1 MKSKIAHG
9 ARAANSREVIG
20 TNVIPKNYR
29 LNFIPDMKSFT
40 FKGEEHIDAEV
51 SKPSRIITLNANEL
65 KIKRASVSCNGKE
78 LGAKV
83 KYQKQLERV
92 QLLLDGTV
100 SGKIVIHITYSG
112 VNNDKMYGFY
122 RSTYKLP
129 SGKTGVM
136 LTSQFEAVDA
146 RAAFPCIDEPAMKAT
161 FEVSFE
167 IDSELEAVSNMPVE
181 RTSPKG
187 RKKIVSFM
195 KTPKMAPYLLYLG
208 IGKFDRVSAD
218 YRGIKI
224 SVISTPGNLK
234 YSKLPLSY
242 AKAFLQFYEKYF
254 GIKYP
259 LPKMDLLAI
268 PDFAAGAMENWG
280 AVTFRETAILCD
292 ESSPLRVKQNV
303 AITIAHELAHQWFG
317 DLATMAWW
325 NDLWLNESFA
335 TMMSYKAVG
344 STFPEWDVEK
354 KYLEDNFRD
363 AFAADQLH
371 NTHPISVAVNKP
383 GEIDEIFDEISYEKG
398 GSVLKMLE
406 DYIGEEAFRKGVS
419 AYLKAHAYSNGEGRE
434 LWTSLSRQA
443 PGSGVDRLAENWLTT
458 PGFPAVTVKSSKDV
472 FLLSQ
477 QAYKLSRLDNPGNM
491 WKIPVHY
498 KLSGGREGRLLMER
512 KTASIKGHADWIK
525 LNYSQNGLYRVMYDR
540 DMVSKLGEACRSGKL
555 GDVDAWGLEEDLFSL
570 MRTGRMTL
578 NEYVAYVGKHFIGM
592 GYPLNLSLVL
602 NFNWIYSISYGK
614 AFGSAM
620 HNTKFRIAKS
630 IFDRY
635 GFERRR
641 GEDAT
646 APLLRSAA
654 ISSLGIAGYAP
665 VVERCRKLI
674 GSPKLAKEFSDIR
687 SAVYSTFAWN
697 GNAKEAQKLRS
708 MYLSSRI
715 PQERN
720 ELLIAMSIHKQPE
733 LELKALDFSMSD
745 KVRLQDKFIIPS
757 IVGTSPAGKDVIWG
771 WVSANWKELLGL
783 YDQGTHMLMRIV
795 ESLSLQ
801 SDKEVR
807 DQISAFFS
815 KKQNMRDDI
824 KRTVRQTLEL
834 IDANIAF
841 MEMNGRTK

>member
-1 MKSKIAHG
+1 MKAKISSSTTG
-9 ARAANSREVIG
+9 REVIG
-20 TNVIPKNYR
+20 TNVMPENYR

-40 FKGEEHIDAEV
+40 FKGEEHIEAKV
-51 SKPSRIITLNANEL
+51 RKPSRTITLNSNEL
-65 KIKRASVSCNGKE
+65 KIEHASVSCKGKE
-78 LGAKV
+78 YAAKV

-92 QLLLDGTV
+92 QLLLDGAV
-100 SGKIVIHITYSG
+100 SGKVTIHIKYSG
-112 VNNDKMYGFY
+112 LNNDKMYGFY

-129 SGKTGVM
+129 SGKQGVM

-167 IDSELEAVSNMPVE
+167 IDSDLEAISNMPVE
-181 RTSPKG
+181 RSLPKG
-187 RKKIVSFM
+187 KKTIVTFM
-195 KTPKMAPYLLYLG
+195 KTPKMAPYLLYLCV
-208 IGKFDRVSAD
+208 GKFDRLSTD

-224 SVISTPGNLK
+224 SVITTPGNLK

-254 GIKYP
+254 GIRYP

-292 ESSPLRVKQNV
+292 ESSPLKVKQNV
-303 AITIAHELAHQWFG
+303 AITIAHEFAHQWFG

-344 STFPEWDVEK
+344 AAFPEWDVEK

-371 NTHPISVAVNKP
+371 NTHPISVTVNKP

-406 DYIGEEAFRKGVS
+406 DYVGDEAFRKGVS
-419 AYLKAHAYSNGEGRE
+419 KYLKEHAYSNGKGRE
-434 LWTSLSRQA
+434 LWASLSSEV
-443 PGSGVDRLAENWLTT
+443 PGKGVDKLAENWLTT
-458 PGFPAVTVKSSKDV
+458 PGFPSVTVKASSGG
-472 FLLSQ
+472 FQLAQ
-477 QAYKLSRLDNPGNM
+477 QAYKLSKSDNPSSV
-491 WKIPVHY
+491 WRIPVHY
-498 KLSGGREGRLLMER
+498 KLSGGREGKLLMDR
-512 KTASIKGHADWIK
+512 KSAFIKGSAEWIK
-525 LNYSQNGLYRVMYDR
+525 LNYGQKGLYRVIYDR
-540 DMVSKLGEACRSGKL
+540 EMVSRLGEACSSGKL

-578 NEYVAYVGKHFIGM
+578 NEYVAYVGKHFIGV
-592 GYPLNLSLVL
+592 GYPLNISLIL
-602 NFNWIYSISYGK
+602 NFNWIYSISYDK

-635 GFERRR
+635 GFERRK
-641 GEDAT
+641 GEEAI

-665 VVERCRKLI
+665 VVERCRKLV
-674 GSPKLAKEFSDIR
+674 GSPKLAKDLSDIR

-697 GNAKEAQKLRS
+697 GGAKEAEKLRS
-708 MYLSSRI
+708 LYLSSKI

-720 ELLIAMSIHKQPE
+720 ELLVAMSICKQPA
-733 LELKALDFSMSD
+733 LELKALNFSMSD
-745 KVRLQDKFIIPS
+745 KVRLQDKFVIPS
-757 IVGTSPAGKDVIWG
+757 IVGTSPVGKDVIWG
-771 WVSANWKELLGL
+771 WLAENWKELLDM

-795 ESLSLQ
+795 ESLSMQ
-801 SDKEVR
+801 SDRAVR
-807 DQISAFFS
+807 DQIAAFFS
-815 KKQNMRDDI
+815 KKENMRDDI

-834 IDANIAF
+834 IDANVAF
-841 MEMNGRTK
+841 MEINGRTK

>member
-1 MKSKIAHG
+1 MKAKIPS
-9 ARAANSREVIG
+9 AAKGREVIG
-20 TNVIPKNYR
+20 TNVIPQNYR

-40 FKGEEHIDAEV
+40 FKGEEHIEAKV
-51 SKPSRIITLNANEL
+51 LKPSRIITLNANEL
-65 KIKRASVSCNGKE
+65 KIEHASVSCKGRE
-78 LGAKV
+78 YGAKV
-83 KYQKQLERV
+83 RYQKKLERV
-92 QLLLDGTV
+92 QLLVGGTV
-100 SGKIVIHITYSG
+100 SGNVDIHIRYSG
-112 VNNDKMYGFY
+112 LNNDKMYGFY

-167 IDSELEAVSNMPVE
+167 IDSSLEAISNMPVE
-181 RTSPKG
+181 RTLPKG
-187 RKKIVSFM
+187 NKKIVTFM
-195 KTPKMAPYLLYLG
+195 KTPKMAPYLLYLCV
-208 IGKFDRVSAD
+208 GKFDRLSTD

-242 AKAFLQFYEKYF
+242 AKTFLQFYEKYF
-254 GIKYP
+254 GIRYP

-280 AVTFRETAILCD
+280 AVTFRETSLLCD
-292 ESSPLRVKQNV
+292 ESSPLSVKQNI
-303 AITIAHELAHQWFG
+303 AITIAHEFAHQWFG

-344 STFPEWDVEK
+344 SSFPEWDVEK

-371 NTHPISVAVNKP
+371 NTHPISVTVNKP

-406 DYIGEEAFRKGVS
+406 DYVGAEAFRKGVS
-419 AYLKAHAYSNGEGRE
+419 KYLKEHAYSNGKGRE
-434 LWTSLSRQA
+434 LWASLSSEA
-443 PGSGVDRLAENWLTT
+443 TGMGVDKLAENWLTT
-458 PGFPAVTVKSSKDV
+458 PGFPAVTVKASSDG
-472 FLLSQ
+472 FQLSQ
-477 QAYKLSRLDNPGNM
+477 QAYKLSKSDNPGNL
-491 WKIPVHY
+491 WRIPVHY
-498 KLSGGREGRLLMER
+498 KLSTGKEGRLLMDR
-512 KTASIKGHADWIK
+512 KIASVKGKADWIK
-525 LNYSQNGLYRVMYDR
+525 LNYGQNGLYRVIYER
-540 DMVSKLGEACRSGKL
+540 EMVSKLGSVCTSGKL
-555 GDVDAWGLEEDLFSL
+555 GGADAWGLEEDLFSL

-578 NEYVAYVGKHFIGM
+578 NEYVTYVGKHFIGM
-592 GYPLNLSLVL
+592 GYPLNISLIL
-602 NFNWIYSISYGK
+602 NFNWIYSISYDK

-630 IFDRY
+630 IFDKY

-641 GEDAT
+641 GEEAI

-665 VVERCRKLI
+665 VVERCRKLV
-674 GSPKLAKEFSDIR
+674 GSPKLAKDLSDIR

-697 GNAKEAQKLRS
+697 GGAKESAKLYS
-708 MYLSSRI
+708 LYASAKT
-715 PQERN
+715 PQERH
-720 ELLIAMSIHKQPE
+720 ELLVAMSICKKPG
-733 LELKALDFSMSD
+733 LELKALNFSMSD
-745 KVRLQDKFIIPS
+745 RVRLQDKFVIPA
-757 IVGTSPAGKDVIWG
+757 IVGTSPVGKDVIWK
-771 WVSANWKELLGL
+771 WVSANWKELLEM

-795 ESLSLQ
+795 ESLSMQ
-801 SDKEVR
+801 SDKAVR
-807 DQISAFFS
+807 DQIAAFFS
-815 KKQNMRDDI
+815 KKENMRDDI

-841 MEMNGRTK
+841 MEINGRTK